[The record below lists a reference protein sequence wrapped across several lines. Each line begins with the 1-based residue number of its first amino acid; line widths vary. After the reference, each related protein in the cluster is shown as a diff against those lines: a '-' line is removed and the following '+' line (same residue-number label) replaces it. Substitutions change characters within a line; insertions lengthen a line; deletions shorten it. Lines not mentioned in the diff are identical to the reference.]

1 VIGRIL
7 ALLALATLASPLPAQ
22 ALSEED
28 YVGSLELVG
37 FPFCPEGTTEV
48 WGQLMSTDSWA
59 IVTYLLGNRFGGD
72 AAQKTLALP
81 DLRHK
86 APLDGL
92 RYCFVLDGTFPQ
104 QN

>member
-1 VIGRIL
+1 VIARSL
-7 ALLALATLASPLPAQ
+7 ALLVLATLTGPLPAQ

-37 FPFCPEGTTEV
+37 FPFCPDGTTEAL
-48 WGQLMSTDSWA
+48 GQVMSTDSWA

-81 DLRHK
+81 NLQDK

-92 RYCFVLDGTFPQ
+92 RYCFVLDGSFPQ
-104 QN
+104 RD